1 MSDDIDAPRHGDAD
15 EAIEASQSTTVTE
28 VWPAEDT
35 TP

>member
-1 MSDDIDAPRHGDAD
+1 MDVPRHGDAE
-15 EAIEASQSTTVTE
+15 EATEASQSTTATE